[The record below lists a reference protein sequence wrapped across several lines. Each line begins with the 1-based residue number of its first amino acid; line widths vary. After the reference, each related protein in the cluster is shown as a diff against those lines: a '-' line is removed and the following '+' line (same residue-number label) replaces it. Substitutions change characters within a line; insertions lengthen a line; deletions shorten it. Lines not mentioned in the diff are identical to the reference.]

1 MAYKTIY
8 TEVEVDVE
16 LAEFDTNDLLEELA
30 ERGALPVEGDYDSKA
45 LVEQMYFLR
54 RQGQDYDHLL
64 DSLFYAV
71 LGKIV

>member
-8 TEVEVDVE
+8 TQVEVDVE
-16 LAEFDTNDLLEELA
+16 LADFDTNDLLEELA
-30 ERGALPVEGDYDSKA
+30 ERGALPVEGNVNAKE
-45 LVEQMYFLR
+45 LIEQMYFLR